1 LHHPSV
7 GPFARIL
14 PVGCA
19 DGNHLCVELRITAR
33 CWLFGCSLLRYGV
46 RVLPVTRH
54 GEILRLVRSSGVVSV
69 EALAENLGV
78 SRSTIRR
85 DLQSLDADGALR
97 RVRGG
102 AGCVPDDDPVPF
114 AQVATVSAD
123 DKERVARLAA
133 ASVTDGEVVLID
145 IGTTTARLARALRGR
160 RITVITSSLAV
171 VDELRDDPAV
181 ELLVLGGILR
191 RNYHSLVGM
200 LTEQALREV
209 RAHRLFLGTSGI
221 SRDGQ
226 VRDST
231 LVEVPVKRAMIEAA
245 EQTVVV
251 ADRGK
256 FPGTGLLTVCGPE
269 EVDVIV
275 TNDGADV
282 GTLTACAAAGTEI
295 RLAPS

>member
-1 LHHPSV
+1 
-7 GPFARIL
+7 
-14 PVGCA
+14 
-19 DGNHLCVELRITAR
+19 
-33 CWLFGCSLLRYGV
+33 
-46 RVLPVTRH
+46 VLPATRH
-54 GEILRLVRSSGVVSV
+54 GEIVRLVRSSGVVSV
-69 EALAENLGV
+69 EVLAENLGV
-78 SRSTIRR
+78 SPSTIRR

-102 AGCVPDDDPVPF
+102 AGCVPDDDLVPF
-114 AQVATVSAD
+114 VEVSTVAAAD
-123 DKERVARLAA
+123 EERVARAA
-133 ASVTDGEVVLID
+133 AELVGPGEVLLD
-145 IGTTTARLARALRGR
+145 IGTTTARLARMLRGR

-191 RNYHSLVGM
+191 RNYLSLVGM

-221 SRDGQ
+221 ARDGQ

-256 FPGTGLLTVCGPE
+256 FPGTGLLPICGPE
-269 EVDVIV
+269 EVDMIV
-275 TNDGADV
+275 TNSGADA
-282 GTLTACAAAGTEI
+282 GTLAACAAAGMEI
-295 RLAPS
+295 RLA

>member
-1 LHHPSV
+1 
-7 GPFARIL
+7 
-14 PVGCA
+14 
-19 DGNHLCVELRITAR
+19 
-33 CWLFGCSLLRYGV
+33 
-46 RVLPVTRH
+46 
-54 GEILRLVRSSGVVSV
+54 
-69 EALAENLGV
+69 
-78 SRSTIRR
+78 
-85 DLQSLDADGALR
+85 
-97 RVRGG
+97 
-102 AGCVPDDDPVPF
+102 VPF
-114 AQVATVSAD
+114 AEVATVAAD
-123 DKERVARLAA
+123 DKERVARVAA
-133 ASVTDGEVVLID
+133 DFVSDGEVVLID

-221 SRDGQ
+221 ARDGQ

-245 EQTVVV
+245 EQTVLV

-275 TNDGADV
+275 TNEGADAA
-282 GTLTACAAAGTEI
+282 TLAACAAAGTEI
-295 RLAPS
+295 RLA